1 MNTEKADKTTLTP
14 RQRLWHYL
22 APYKAMLAA
31 GIGCMLVA
39 NFGRMLGPI
48 VLRDAVDDLT
58 AGITQS
64 KLLWYGGAFVIIT
77 TIAGIFVFLQRRVV
91 PNVARSFE
99 YDLANDFYTH
109 LQKLPLEFY
118 QNARTGDLMS
128 RAISDLGAVRMIV
141 GGALMYATNTIFAVA
156 LILPL
161 MLHLD
166 WRLTLLAFLPLPLVT
181 LTTKIISKRIHEES
195 TLVQEHYGTVANRV
209 QESLSGVRVV
219 RAYVQENA
227 ELENFRRV
235 NAELLRRNVRLIH
248 LNSFFAPAVN
258 FIVGLAFVAGIWYG
272 GLLTLQGRL
281 TIGQL
286 FQFTLYLEFLIHP
299 MLQLGMIINYYQRGM
314 ASLKRLHAVMST
326 EPTISDS
333 AAIDD
338 AKEID
343 GEVEFRSLTFSYPEE
358 PEPALKNINL
368 HIAAGQT
375 VAFVGNVG
383 SGKST
388 LVSLVARLFE
398 AEPGAVL
405 IDGRSIQTIPLHK
418 LRAAVGF
425 VPQETF
431 LFSDTLAANI
441 AFGDQQASARAIE
454 QAALEAGLT
463 EDVEEFPEKYATKV
477 GERGM
482 TLSGGQ
488 KQRVTLARAL
498 IRRPRILILDDSLSA
513 VDTHTEAKILMH
525 LRRLLAGR
533 TTLIVS
539 HRISTIQDA
548 DLIVVLE
555 DGAIVERGTHSELV
569 ANGGLYA
576 RLYEKQRL
584 EQELTAA

>member
-1 MNTEKADKTTLTP
+1 
-14 RQRLWHYL
+14 
-22 APYKAMLAA
+22 MLLV
-31 GIGCMLVA
+31 GIGCVLVA
-39 NFGRMLGPI
+39 NLGRMLGPI
-48 VLRDAVDDLT
+48 VLRNAVDDLT
-58 AGITQS
+58 TGITQA
-64 KLLWYGGAFVIIT
+64 KLLWYGGAFVVLTAVSGLFI
-77 TIAGIFVFLQRRVV
+77 FLQRRLV
-91 PNVARSFE
+91 PSVARSFE
-99 YDLANDFYTH
+99 YDLANDFYAH
-109 LQKLPLEFY
+109 LQKLPMQYY

-128 RAISDLGAVRMIV
+128 RAISDLAAVRMIV
-141 GGALMYATNTIFAVA
+141 GGAMMYATNTIFAVA

-166 WRLTLLAFLPLPLVT
+166 WRLTLLAFVPLPLVS

-209 QESLSGVRVV
+209 QESLSGVRIM

-227 ELENFRRV
+227 EMENFRRV

-248 LNSFFAPAVN
+248 LNSFFAPVVN
-258 FIVGLAFVAGIWYG
+258 FIVGLAFVAGVWYG

-299 MLQLGMIINYYQRGM
+299 MLQLGMIINLYQRGM

-326 EPTISDS
+326 KPAIADS
-333 AAIDD
+333 AATDD
-338 AKEID
+338 VAEIK
-343 GEVEFRSLTFSYPEE
+343 GEIEFRNLTFAYPDEE
-358 PEPALKNINL
+358 ELALKDINL
-368 HIAAGQT
+368 HIPAGQT

-388 LVSLVARLFE
+388 LVSLVARLFD
-398 AEPGAVL
+398 AEPGQVL
-405 IDGRSIQTIPLHK
+405 IDGRPIHAIPLQR
-418 LRAAVGF
+418 LRAAIGF

-431 LFSDTLAANI
+431 LFSDTIATNI
-441 AFGDQQASARAIE
+441 AIGDQQASTSAIE
-454 QAALEAGLT
+454 QAAIEAGLA

-477 GERGM
+477 GERGI

-488 KQRVTLARAL
+488 KQRATLARAL
-498 IRRPRILILDDSLSA
+498 IRRPRILVLDDSLSA
-513 VDTHTEAKILMH
+513 VDTHTEAKILRH

-555 DGAIVERGTHSELV
+555 DGGIVERGTHNELV
-569 ANGGLYA
+569 ANGGLYT